1 MLSSQKLRVNLLAK
15 DLDLK
20 SKELTDLFTEFGI
33 TGKTS
38 TATVEPWEFE
48 VLIDKL
54 TERNQITNMGDYL
67 SGKAII
73 KTKNYLE
80 KIEKEEAAKKAAE
93 EAEAKA
99 KEAEAKA
106 AAEAKAKAEAE
117 AEAKAKAEAEAKAK
131 ADARAAQQQR
141 GASKS
146 SDRFAKPSFERDKQ
160 KPAQQRSDDKKK
172 QQTIVMSGNMAA
184 PTPER
189 KTRIVDTRTTQVDLS
204 KYDERLENLFPNRRA
219 ETAMLPTDRN

>member
-80 KIEKEEAAKKAAE
+80 KNRKRRGGKESRRGSRGKGESGSRSKKRQL
-93 EAEAKA
+93 KQRQRL
-99 KEAEAKA
+99 KPRLKQ
-106 AAEAKAKAEAE
+106 
-117 AEAKAKAEAEAKAK
+117 KAKAEAEAK
-131 ADARAAQQQR
+131 
-141 GASKS
+141 SKS
-146 SDRFAKPSFERDKQ
+146 RCESGTAAKRCKQIERQICK
-160 KPAQQRSDDKKK
+160 
-172 QQTIVMSGNMAA
+172 
-184 PTPER
+184 
-189 KTRIVDTRTTQVDLS
+189 
-204 KYDERLENLFPNRRA
+204 A
-219 ETAMLPTDRN
+219 EL

>member
-15 DLDLK
+15 DLELK

-93 EAEAKA
+93 EA
-99 KEAEAKA
+99 
-106 AAEAKAKAEAE
+106 
-117 AEAKAKAEAEAKAK
+117 
-131 ADARAAQQQR
+131 ARAEILKGTAYELPPQESEMQ
-141 GASKS
+141 
-146 SDRFAKPSFERDKQ
+146 
-160 KPAQQRSDDKKK
+160 
-172 QQTIVMSGNMAA
+172 
-184 PTPER
+184 
-189 KTRIVDTRTTQVDLS
+189 
-204 KYDERLENLFPNRRA
+204 RRA
-219 ETAMLPTDRN
+219 

>member
-15 DLDLK
+15 DLELK

-80 KIEKEEAAKKAAE
+80 KIEKEDLAE
-93 EAEAKA
+93 DEE
-99 KEAEAKA
+99 
-106 AAEAKAKAEAE
+106 
-117 AEAKAKAEAEAKAK
+117 
-131 ADARAAQQQR
+131 
-141 GASKS
+141 KS
-146 SDRFAKPSFERDKQ
+146 LKNDIQ
-160 KPAQQRSDDKKK
+160 
-172 QQTIVMSGNMAA
+172 
-184 PTPER
+184 
-189 KTRIVDTRTTQVDLS
+189 DLVNEYN
-204 KYDERLENLFPNRRA
+204 KDIERLLKEKEQELM
-219 ETAMLPTDRN
+219 TI

>member
-15 DLDLK
+15 DLELK

-99 KEAEAKA
+99 KAEAEAKA
-106 AAEAKAKAEAE
+106 KAE

-141 GASKS
+141 GQICK
-146 SDRFAKPSFERDKQ
+146 
-160 KPAQQRSDDKKK
+160 
-172 QQTIVMSGNMAA
+172 
-184 PTPER
+184 
-189 KTRIVDTRTTQVDLS
+189 
-204 KYDERLENLFPNRRA
+204 A
-219 ETAMLPTDRN
+219 EL